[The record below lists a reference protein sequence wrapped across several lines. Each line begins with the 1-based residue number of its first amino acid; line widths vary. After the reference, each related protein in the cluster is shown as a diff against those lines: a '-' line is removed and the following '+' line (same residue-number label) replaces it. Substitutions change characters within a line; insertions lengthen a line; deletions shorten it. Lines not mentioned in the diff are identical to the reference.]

1 MQRRL
6 CAAQR
11 SGVLFGGELITW
23 THPPAF
29 QNHQK
34 SDLFTRGGHSL
45 RVLIKKKKK
54 GKPDDKN
61 KSEIREKKKKKPIN
75 HTVSTLLQLDPGGLM
90 ENSRPHPSQGQLS
103 RPDEGHFLGFSF
115 NAA

>member
-11 SGVLFGGELITW
+11 SGVLSGGELITW

-29 QNHQK
+29 QTHQK

-45 RVLIKKKKK
+45 RVLIKKKRKK
-54 GKPDDKN
+54 ARWQKQKRDK
-61 KSEIREKKKKKPIN
+61 REEEEEA
-75 HTVSTLLQLDPGGLM
+75 D
-90 ENSRPHPSQGQLS
+90 
-103 RPDEGHFLGFSF
+103 
-115 NAA
+115 